1 MRWVR
6 KIVKTAERRTAW
18 ASGVRLPVRPR
29 TFKRTIMKRTN
40 KNEFRRVQNAR
51 MQQMLMYCYFL
62 SEFKDY
68 SKERIDDRMRSAMR
82 IYDRCERTGRI
93 MSDEDFAMR
102 AGFYSDQHWA
112 QCKDIKR

>member
-1 MRWVR
+1 
-6 KIVKTAERRTAW
+6 
-18 ASGVRLPVRPR
+18 
-29 TFKRTIMKRTN
+29 MKRTN

-62 SEFKDY
+62 SEIMDY
-68 SKERIDDRMRSAMR
+68 PKERIDDHMRSAMR

-102 AGFYSDQHWA
+102 AGFFYREHWA
-112 QCKDIKR
+112 QCKGITR